1 MKKKTAEHDESTQT
15 SKMTVRIPKA
25 LLLQA
30 KVRALTM
37 EVDLQ
42 DLVAAA
48 LTEHLKTQAKPGRGN
63 R

>member
-1 MKKKTAEHDESTQT
+1 MKKTAENPVAQNP
-15 SKMTVRIPKA
+15 KMTVRVPKA

-42 DLVAAA
+42 DLAVAA
-48 LTEHLKTQAKPGRGN
+48 LTEYLKTPAKAAGRGN
-63 R
+63 